1 MRNRLIALMGL
12 FLLTGFLYPAHAQYD
27 KIDFQQYE
35 LDNGLDV
42 ILHEDHSTP
51 IVAVT
56 VTYHVGSKNEQKN
69 RKGFAHFFEHL
80 MFEETKNIEKG
91 KFGQIVQN
99 AGGRRNASTS
109 FDRTQYF
116 EVLPSN
122 QFKLGLWLESER
134 MLHAKIDS
142 QGVATQREVIKQEKN
157 QRLDNRPYGTVFQ
170 EVFRHSFK
178 EHPYQWTPI
187 GTDQDINNAKV
198 EEFREFYKTY
208 YVPNNAVLS
217 IAGDINPKRA
227 KKLIKQYFGP
237 IPKGTKDIPRVDE
250 KEPLQQAETRDT
262 VYDNIQLPAVIQSY
276 HTPAMGS
283 EDFYALDMLTTLL
296 SDGKSSRMYESIVDE
311 QELALAVNSS
321 MIPLEDPG
329 LFFVFGITNRGVPAD
344 SVEMAIND
352 ELERVRQEGITDREF
367 QKVQNQIE
375 DDFYSGKN
383 SVRGIATQLARYHLL
398 YGNAKLINTEI
409 KRYRKVKKQDLK
421 QVANE
426 YLVPSNRTVLYYL
439 PKNAQAK
446 N

>member
-1 MRNRLIALMGL
+1 MRRSLIALTCFFAGIGL
-12 FLLTGFLYPAHAQYD
+12 FSPVHAQYD
-27 KIDFQQYE
+27 KIEFQQYE

-80 MFEETKNIEKG
+80 MFEETKHIEKG

-122 QFKLGLWLESER
+122 QLKLGLWLESER

-157 QRLDNRPYGTVFQ
+157 QRLDNQPYGTVFQ
-170 EVFRHSFK
+170 EIFRHSYT

-198 EEFREFYKTY
+198 KEFREFYNTY

-227 KKLIKQYFGP
+227 KRLIKQYFGP
-237 IPKGTKDIPRVDE
+237 IPRGTKEIPRVTE
-250 KEPLQQAETRDT
+250 KEPLQKAETRDT

-283 EDFYALDMLTTLL
+283 KDFYALDMLTTLL
-296 SDGKSSRMYESIVDE
+296 SDGKSSRMYENIVSE
-311 QELALAVNSS
+311 QELALTVNSS

-344 SVEMAIND
+344 SLEMAINQQIQ
-352 ELERVRQEGITDREF
+352 RVRNKLISDREF

-375 DDFYSGKN
+375 DEFYSGKN
-383 SVRGIATQLARYHLL
+383 SVRGIATQLARYHML
-398 YGNAKLINTEI
+398 YGNANLINTEI
-409 KRYRKVKKQDLK
+409 KRYRKVTKKDLK
-421 QVANE
+421 RVANE

-439 PKNAQAK
+439 PKKSQASR
-446 N
+446 

>member
-1 MRNRLIALMGL
+1 MRRSLIAITCFFAGIGL
-12 FLLTGFLYPAHAQYD
+12 FNPVHAQYD
-27 KIDFQQYE
+27 KIDFKQYE

-56 VTYHVGSKNEQKN
+56 VTYHVGSKNEREN

-80 MFEETKNIEKG
+80 MFEETKHIEKG
-91 KFGQIVQN
+91 KFGKIVQN

-122 QFKLGLWLESER
+122 QLKLGLWLESER

-157 QRLDNRPYGTVFQ
+157 QRLDNQPYGTVLQ
-170 EVFRHSFK
+170 EIFGHSYT

-217 IAGDINPKRA
+217 IAGDIKIKRA

-237 IPKGTKDIPRVDE
+237 IPKGKKAIPRPDE
-250 KEPLQQAETRDT
+250 TEPLQKAETHDT
-262 VYDNIQLPAVIQSY
+262 VYDDIQLPAVIQSY

-283 EDFYALDMLTTLL
+283 KDFYALDMLTTLL
-296 SDGKSSRMYESIVDE
+296 SDGKSSRMYENIVDE
-311 QELALAVNSS
+311 QELALTVNSS
-321 MIPLEDPG
+321 MFPLEDPG
-329 LFFVFGITNRGVPAD
+329 LFFVFGVTNRGVPAD
-344 SVEMAIND
+344 SLETAINQ
-352 ELERVRQEGITDREF
+352 EIERVRKEGITDREF

-398 YGNAKLINTEI
+398 YGNANLINTEI
-409 KRYRKVKKQDLK
+409 KRYKKVKKRELK

-439 PKNAQAK
+439 PKKSQASR
-446 N
+446 